1 MLRITDGKTKWFI
14 WFIIISINITKTLSA
29 GAAWVACTPLA
40 KAWDPFLDGTCW
52 DKKTVSN
59 YNLFSA
65 GKMLR
70 WIGGLGKCWL
80 AGSFS
85 LFGREGSE
93 KKRRRKTNSFFL
105 NSL

>member
-70 WIGGLGKCWL
+70 WIGGLGKGWL
-80 AGSFS
+80 AGSF
-85 LFGREGSE
+85 FFWEGRER
-93 KKRRRKTNSFFL
+93 KKEEGKLTFWFF
-105 NSL
+105 